1 MVVLDTE
8 LTPELIN
15 EGHARQLSRW
25 IQDAR
30 KSSGLEVTDRISLTL
45 DTPRDVQDWLAPHL
59 DNLSAQVLAT
69 SLIFDAVSSDEFA
82 FELDGQPVK
91 IALTVA

>member
-1 MVVLDTE
+1 MLDIE
-8 LTPELIN
+8 LTPALTN

-30 KSSGLEVTDRISLTL
+30 REIGLEVTDRISLTIES
-45 DTPRDVQDWLAPHL
+45 DTDVQSWLAPHV

-69 SLIFDAVSSDEFA
+69 SLT
-82 FELDGQPVK
+82 FEPVR
-91 IALTVA
+91 V